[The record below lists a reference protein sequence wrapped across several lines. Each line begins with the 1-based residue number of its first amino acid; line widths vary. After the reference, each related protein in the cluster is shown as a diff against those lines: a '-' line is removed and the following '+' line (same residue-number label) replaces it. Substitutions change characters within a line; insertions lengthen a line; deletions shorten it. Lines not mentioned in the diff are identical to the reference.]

1 MKPQPVKRHICR
13 FRLIELSKVRGP
25 RRVKCLHEYLDAQPG
40 AMDVLREG
48 IEAREDWAMDLYFSC
63 LSDRFCPFPELG

>member
-1 MKPQPVKRHICR
+1 MVVKRHICR
-13 FRLIELSKVRGP
+13 FRLIELSKTHGP
-25 RRVKCLHEYLDAQPG
+25 RRVKRLHEYLDTQPG

-48 IEAREDWAMDLYFSC
+48 IEAREDWAMELYFSC